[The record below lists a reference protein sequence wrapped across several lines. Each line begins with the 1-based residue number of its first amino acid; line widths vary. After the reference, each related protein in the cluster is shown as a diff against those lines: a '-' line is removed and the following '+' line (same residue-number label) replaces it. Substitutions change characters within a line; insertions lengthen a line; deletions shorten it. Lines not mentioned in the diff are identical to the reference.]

1 MRDLRKAIGP
11 DKLLTLAS
19 VYNGNYIDFKAIG
32 PYIDFVNVMV
42 YDINRPPYHHA
53 ALYRSPLVGDGCGEE
68 AVEAHIQKGVPV
80 EKLVLG
86 IPFYGHAAAPLSD
99 FISTMQSWRSKTT
112 KPAGTRLQKSL
123 TLLIKMESW
132 FVRMRIHLHYS
143 QMCFCQAE
151 RAERHYVLGIQF

>member
-19 VYNGNYIDFKAIG
+19 VYNGNYIDFKAID

-68 AVEAHIQKGVPV
+68 AVEAHIQK
-80 EKLVLG
+80 K
-86 IPFYGHAAAPLSD
+86 F
-99 FISTMQSWRSKTT
+99 Q
-112 KPAGTRLQKSL
+112 
-123 TLLIKMESW
+123 
-132 FVRMRIHLHYS
+132 
-143 QMCFCQAE
+143 
-151 RAERHYVLGIQF
+151 